1 VPPRRPHQ
9 GAQRHLNALGLFLVL
24 DLALVTG
31 AAVLL
36 LVVIIRRGRSVQYLA
51 LAALLIVLA
60 VGVWYT
66 TIRSPAQLP

>member
-1 VPPRRPHQ
+1 M
-9 GAQRHLNALGLFLVL
+9 NALGLFLLL
-24 DLALVTG
+24 DLALLAG

-36 LVVIIRRGRSVQYLA
+36 LLVIIRRGRSVQYLA

-66 TIRSPAQLP
+66 TIRSPVSLP

>member
-1 VPPRRPHQ
+1 M
-9 GAQRHLNALGLFLVL
+9 NALGLFLVL
-24 DLALVTG
+24 DLALVAG

-36 LVVIIRRGRSVQYLA
+36 LLVIFRRGRSVQYLA

-66 TIRSPAQLP
+66 TIRSPLP

>member
-1 VPPRRPHQ
+1 M
-9 GAQRHLNALGLFLVL
+9 NALGLFLLL
-24 DLALVTG
+24 DLALVAG

-36 LVVIIRRGRSVQYLA
+36 LLVIVRRGRSVQYLA

-66 TIRSPAQLP
+66 TIRSPVSLP

>member
-1 VPPRRPHQ
+1 
-9 GAQRHLNALGLFLVL
+9 LNALGLFLLL
-24 DLALVTG
+24 DLALVAG

-36 LVVIIRRGRSVQYLA
+36 LLVIIRRGRSVQYLA

-66 TIRSPAQLP
+66 TIRSPVALP

>member
-1 VPPRRPHQ
+1 M
-9 GAQRHLNALGLFLVL
+9 NALGLFLLL
-24 DLALVTG
+24 DLALVAG

-36 LVVIIRRGRSVQYLA
+36 LLVIFRRGRSVQYLV

-66 TIRSPAQLP
+66 TIRSPLP